1 MGGWEGG
8 LEKHNLQGGKSDTR
22 GSPSPQ
28 PHMCILHSELCEHLQ
43 IVRFAVLKSAV
54 NGTTL
59 IDSHVLYP
67 IVWGGVCGM
76 VYMCLRPI
84 KIGGVKFQQYITSFR
99 SLVLLFLASWFAL
112 NFDSKRWSSSP
123 TACVPQVINFNCLLG
138 NTPLIWQIEDLTQNR

>member
-1 MGGWEGG
+1 
-8 LEKHNLQGGKSDTR
+8 
-22 GSPSPQ
+22 
-28 PHMCILHSELCEHLQ
+28 MCILHSELCEHLQ

-84 KIGGVKFQQYITSFR
+84 KIGGVKFQQYNTFPVISFSVFLRPDLR
-99 SLVLLFLASWFAL
+99 SILII
-112 NFDSKRWSSSP
+112 RRCSSSP

-138 NTPLIWQIEDLTQNR
+138 NTPLI